1 MNDTI
6 TSLIR
11 TYVPIVVGA
20 LISWLITLGVEVS
33 AEAQTGLVV
42 ALTGIVTAAYYTIV
56 RALEKKVPW
65 LGVLLGSAKQPEYTK
80 EVTSTVP

>member
-11 TYVPIVVGA
+11 TYVPIGVGA
-20 LISWLITLGVEVS
+20 FIAWLVTLGIEVS

-42 ALTGIVTAAYYTIV
+42 ALTGLVTAIYYTV
-56 RALEKKVPW
+56 ARALEKKVPW
-65 LGVLLGSAKQPEYTK
+65 LGVLLGSAKQPEYPK
-80 EVTSTVP
+80 EVASPSL